1 MFSFLFK
8 LLTMVL
14 YLKYTNVNETKK
26 YYLADVED
34 LDSPAR
40 LLLEKL
46 HFEADKKRKFSA
58 AIPSK
63 KSVEKKSSYRIFRI
77 PLTFSLFI

>member
-1 MFSFLFK
+1 MKWFVFFFLFK
-8 LLTMVL
+8 LLTNVL
-14 YLKYTNVNETKK
+14 YLKYTNVKNETRK

-58 AIPSK
+58 KLASELVGK
-63 KSVEKKSSYRIFRI
+63 KS
-77 PLTFSLFI
+77 L